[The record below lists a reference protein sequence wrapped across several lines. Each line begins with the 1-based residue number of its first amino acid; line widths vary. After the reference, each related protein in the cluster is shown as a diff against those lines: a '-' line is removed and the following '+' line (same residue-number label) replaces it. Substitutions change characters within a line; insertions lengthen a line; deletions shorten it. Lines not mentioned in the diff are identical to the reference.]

1 MKNFKSILFLV
12 FVAIM
17 SMVITVYGASNDL
30 ASQLDIEKV
39 IGPGLYTTDQ
49 TSAAIDSSNYRA
61 NLFGIYVSAGSYT
74 TSLGMEFNLK
84 HCATSNGTYTA
95 VAASDMVGVTPSAS
109 GTIYTVD
116 EDITTAAYR
125 EFLYVGR
132 MPYLK
137 LTMDMIGDHSSAT
150 PTVAIIDVKGSKIIS
165 R

>member
-1 MKNFKSILFLV
+1 MKFKSILLILALALFT
-12 FVAIM
+12 
-17 SMVITVYGASNDL
+17 VIPAHSESNDL
-30 ASQLDIEKV
+30 ASQLDIQKV

-49 TSAAIDSSNYRA
+49 TSAAIDASNFRA

-84 HCATSNGTYTA
+84 HCATSNGTFTA
-95 VAASDMVGVTPSAS
+95 VVAADMIGVTPSAS

-116 EDITTAAYR
+116 EDITTAAYQ

-132 MPYLK
+132 MPYLQ
-137 LTMDMIGDHSSAT
+137 LTMDMIGNHSSAT
-150 PTVAIIDVKGSKIIS
+150 PTVAIVDVKGRKIIS

>member
-1 MKNFKSILFLV
+1 MKFKSILLILALV
-12 FVAIM
+12 LFA
-17 SMVITVYGASNDL
+17 VIPAYSESNDL
-30 ASQLDIEKV
+30 ASQLDLQKV

-49 TSAAIDSSNYRA
+49 TSAAIDASNFRA

-84 HCATSNGTYTA
+84 HCATSNGTFTA
-95 VAASDMVGVTPSAS
+95 VVAADMIGVTPSAS

-116 EDITTAAYR
+116 EDITTAAYQ

-132 MPYLK
+132 MPYLQ
-137 LTMDMIGDHSSAT
+137 LTMDMIGNHSSAT
-150 PTVAIIDVKGSKIIS
+150 PTVAIVDVKGRKIIG

>member
-1 MKNFKSILFLV
+1 MKFKSLLLVLALVLF
-12 FVAIM
+12 A
-17 SMVITVYGASNDL
+17 VIPARSQSNDL
-30 ASQLDIEKV
+30 ASQLDIDKV

-49 TSAAIDSSNYRA
+49 TSAVIDGTNNRA
-61 NLFGIYVSAGSYT
+61 HLFGVYVSAGSYT

-84 HCATSNGTYTA
+84 HCATSNGTFTA
-95 VAASDMVGVTPSAS
+95 VVAADMIGVTPSAS

-116 EDITTAAYR
+116 EDITAAAYQ

-150 PTVAIIDVKGSKIIS
+150 PTVAIIDVKGRKIIS

>member
-1 MKNFKSILFLV
+1 MKFKSILLILALV
-12 FVAIM
+12 LFA
-17 SMVITVYGASNDL
+17 VIPAYSESNDL
-30 ASQLDIEKV
+30 ASQLDLQKV

-49 TSAAIDSSNYRA
+49 TSAAIDASNFRA

-84 HCATSNGTYTA
+84 HCATSNGTFTA
-95 VAASDMVGVTPSAS
+95 VVAADMIGVTPSAS

-116 EDITTAAYR
+116 EDITTAAYQ

-132 MPYLK
+132 MPYLQ

-150 PTVAIIDVKGSKIIS
+150 PTVAIVDVKGRKIIS

>member
-1 MKNFKSILFLV
+1 MKFKSVLLILALILF
-12 FVAIM
+12 A
-17 SMVITVYGASNDL
+17 VIPAHSESNDL
-30 ASQLDIEKV
+30 ASQLDIQKV

-49 TSAAIDSSNYRA
+49 TSAAIDASNFRA

-74 TSLGMEFNLK
+74 SELGMEFNLK
-84 HCATSNGTYTA
+84 HCATSNGSFTA
-95 VAASDMVGVTPSAS
+95 VVASDMIGVTPSAS

-116 EDITTAAYR
+116 EDITTAAYQ

-132 MPYLK
+132 MPYLQ

-150 PTVAIIDVKGSKIIS
+150 PTVAIVDVKGRKIIS

>member
-1 MKNFKSILFLV
+1 MKFKSLLLVLALVLF
-12 FVAIM
+12 A
-17 SMVITVYGASNDL
+17 VIPAHSQSNDL

-39 IGPGLYTTDQ
+39 IGPGLYTIDQ
-49 TSAAIDSSNYRA
+49 TSAVIDGTNNRA
-61 NLFGIYVSAGSYT
+61 HLFGIYVSAGSYT

-84 HCATSNGTYTA
+84 HCATSNGTFTP
-95 VAASDMVGVTPSAS
+95 VVSSDMIGVTPSAS

-116 EDITTAAYR
+116 EDITTAAYQ

-150 PTVAIIDVKGSKIIS
+150 PTVAIIDVKGRQIIS